1 MENDRDARIH
11 AWTSPRDPAPR
22 RFHPRYGDRACF
34 VGWIRP
40 STGGVPAQSEMVAR
54 YFALLA
60 SGKRKLP
67 EDWLDRLATERT
79 VEDELM
85 SLGSCKTL
93 VHHGPRRPLRHRRGP
108 APQIRLRRRRR
119 RSIDIP
125 RTTRIIE
132 ISRRRDRRGRLR
144 LRRRVQLHR
153 RGGHARSARRRLP
166 APRERP
172 ARRPRRVRAPPDLR
186 GHATRHAHIR
196 GPREPLATT
205 SRSSA
210 LSSSSRVSRRTTS
223 SRPHPA
229 RTEPLRLRPRDASHR
244 SETPPPT

>member
-1 MENDRDARIH
+1 MIARPKMSQIEWKTIEIGASKVGNFSPFSCPGSARGDSTALQLESRRVENDRDARIH

-93 VHHGPRRPLRHRRGP
+93 VHHGPMSILTGVLLR
-108 APQIRLRRRRR
+108 AIL
-119 RSIDIP
+119 
-125 RTTRIIE
+125 TT
-132 ISRRRDRRGRLR
+132 
-144 LRRRVQLHR
+144 
-153 RGGHARSARRRLP
+153 
-166 APRERP
+166 
-172 ARRPRRVRAPPDLR
+172 
-186 GHATRHAHIR
+186 
-196 GPREPLATT
+196 
-205 SRSSA
+205 
-210 LSSSSRVSRRTTS
+210 
-223 SRPHPA
+223 
-229 RTEPLRLRPRDASHR
+229 
-244 SETPPPT
+244 